1 MHSFQQEQTMASLT
15 KKLLAAALFLSLIAC
30 GAKEE
35 PTGVIPQ
42 GHLDAMDKA
51 KDVENVLQ
59 DAQEKQLKGI
69 DKQG

>member
-1 MHSFQQEQTMASLT
+1 MINLT
-15 KKLLAAALFLSLIAC
+15 RMTAIVLLSLPLVAC
-30 GAKEE
+30 GPAED

-59 DAQEKQLKGI
+59 DAQKKKLEDVDTI
-69 DKQG
+69 E

>member
-1 MHSFQQEQTMASLT
+1 MANLT
-15 KKLLAAALFLSLIAC
+15 KVFLAAALLLSLIAC

-59 DAQEKQLKGI
+59 DAQKQQLEDI
-69 DKQG
+69 DKPG

>member
-1 MHSFQQEQTMASLT
+1 MMTPIKMSAIA
-15 KKLLAAALFLSLIAC
+15 LLALPLLAC
-30 GAKEE
+30 GPAED

-59 DAQEKQLKGI
+59 DAQKKKLEDV
-69 DKQG
+69 DKDI

>member
-1 MHSFQQEQTMASLT
+1 MANLT
-15 KKLLAAALFLSLIAC
+15 KISLAALLLLPLIAC

-51 KDVENVLQ
+51 KDVENVLR
-59 DAQEKQLKGI
+59 DAQEKQI
-69 DKQG
+69 ENTDKPG

>member
-1 MHSFQQEQTMASLT
+1 MASLT
-15 KKLLAAALFLSLIAC
+15 KVSLAAALLLSLIAC

-51 KDVENVLQ
+51 KDVENVLL
-59 DAQEKQLKGI
+59 DAQKKQLEDI
-69 DKQG
+69 DKPG

>member
-1 MHSFQQEQTMASLT
+1 MASLT
-15 KKLLAAALFLSLIAC
+15 KVSLATALLLSLVAC
-30 GAKEE
+30 GGKEE

-42 GHLDAMDKA
+42 GHLDAMDKT

-59 DAQEKQLKGI
+59 DAHKKQLEDI

>member
-1 MHSFQQEQTMASLT
+1 MTNLSRMSAIA
-15 KKLLAAALFLSLIAC
+15 LLAFPLIAC
-30 GAKEE
+30 GPAED

-59 DAQEKQLKGI
+59 DAQKKQMEGI
-69 DKQG
+69 DKDE

>member
-1 MHSFQQEQTMASLT
+1 MANLTKISLT
-15 KKLLAAALFLSLIAC
+15 ALLLLPLIAC

-51 KDVENVLQ
+51 NDVEDVLQ
-59 DAQEKQLKGI
+59 DAQKKQLENI
-69 DKQG
+69 DKPG